1 MIVNPEIEKYLED
14 FRVNRDPVQLM
25 MEEKAEKEDFPI
37 IGPDVGNLLYLLTKI
52 SNAESVLELGS
63 GFGYSAYFFAK
74 AIPDNGRI
82 VCTDMDEENKRL
94 AEYYFSKTDIRP
106 KIEYIVGDA
115 LKTGNELDE
124 QFDIVYNDID
134 KEFYPETIEIALKRL
149 RAGGLFITDNTLW
162 SGKVT
167 SKSTLDEPTYGVVE
181 FNNRLKEENR
191 FEFTILPIRD
201 GLTIAI
207 KK

>member
-1 MIVNPEIEKYLED
+1 MIVNPEIEKYLEG
-14 FRVNRDPVQLM
+14 FRVDRDSVQIE
-25 MEEKAEKEDFPI
+25 MEDKADKEDFPI
-37 IGPDVGNLLYLLTKI
+37 IGPDVGNLLYIMAKI
-52 SNAESVLELGS
+52 SNTRTVLELGS

-82 VCTDMDEENKRL
+82 VCTDMDPDNKNL
-94 AEYYFSKTDIRP
+94 AEGNFLRGGFKSKL
-106 KIEYIVGDA
+106 EYIVGDA
-115 LKTGNELDE
+115 LKIGAELNE

-134 KEFYPETIEIALKRL
+134 KEYYPQTIDIAYKRL
-149 RAGGLFITDNTLW
+149 RSGGMFITDNTLW

-181 FNNRLKEENR
+181 FNNRLKEDDR
-191 FEFTILPIRD
+191 FEFMILPIRD
-201 GLTIAI
+201 GLTIAV